1 MLIDTSGFLCFLDKR
16 DFRHQ
21 RAAEYFMSARS
32 RPTHN
37 YVLAE
42 LVALAE
48 SRNYSREITLNFLS
62 DILEDS
68 ETEIIWATENLTE
81 RAINFLR
88 KRKDKEWSLCDA
100 VSFLLM
106 KEHGI
111 SEALT
116 TDHHFE
122 QAGYVQ
128 LLES

>member
-21 RAAEYFMSARS
+21 RAAEYFISARS
-32 RPTHN
+32 RLTHN

-48 SRNYSREITLNFLS
+48 SRNFSRQITLDFLA

-68 ETEIIWATENLTE
+68 QTEIIWVTEILTE
-81 RAINFLR
+81 RSINFLR
-88 KRKDKEWSLCDA
+88 NRKDKEWSLCDA

-106 KEHGI
+106 KEYGI